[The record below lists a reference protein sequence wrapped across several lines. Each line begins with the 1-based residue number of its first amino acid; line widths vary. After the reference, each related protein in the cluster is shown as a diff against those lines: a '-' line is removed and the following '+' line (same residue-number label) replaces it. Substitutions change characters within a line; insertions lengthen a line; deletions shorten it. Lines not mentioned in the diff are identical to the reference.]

1 MARSGHPARAVVH
14 NRAMTPWV
22 LHVDLDQFIAAVE
35 VLRRPELVGRP
46 VVVGGNGDPSLRSV
60 VATASYEARA
70 FGVRS
75 GMPMRI
81 AARKCPDAVFLAA
94 DNAAYEQASARVM
107 AILADFVP
115 TPLTLE
121 ILGWDEAF
129 LGVDTEDPLSLA
141 LRAQQAVLRGTGLWA
156 SVGIGDNVLRAK
168 MATDFGKPR
177 GTFTL
182 TEGNWFPL
190 IGDLGTEA
198 LWGIGKKTARRLAE
212 LGFRTVRELA
222 AADPHA
228 LGEQVGPTMGPRW
241 VGLARGS
248 ARSEVIGTPYVARAR
263 SRETTFQ
270 HDLTDPVEVRFEVGE
285 LARQVALDVVEDGRP
300 AVRVGVK
307 VRFKPF
313 VTLTRSAT
321 LAAPTHDADTIAS
334 AAVQLLDS
342 LEDDRPVR
350 LLGVR
355 AEFPPDDDR
364 RLNPSRG
371 RAGFGGDA
379 V

>member
-1 MARSGHPARAVVH
+1 MAA
-14 NRAMTPWV
+14 WV

-35 VLRRPELVGRP
+35 VLRRPELVGLP
-46 VVVGGNGDPSLRSV
+46 VVVGGSGDPTQRSV

-75 GMPMRI
+75 GMPMRV
-81 AARKCPDAVFLAA
+81 AARKCPDAVFLPA
-94 DNAAYEQASARVM
+94 DNPAYEEASAGVVAVLRDF
-107 AILADFVP
+107 ADI
-115 TPLTLE
+115 PLTLE

-129 LGVDTEDPLSLA
+129 VGVDTDDPLTLA
-141 LRAQQAVLRGTGLWA
+141 RQAQQAVLDATGLWA

-182 TEGNWFPL
+182 TESNWFEL
-190 IGDLGTEA
+190 IGDRGTDA
-198 LWGIGKKTARRLAE
+198 LWGIGSKTAKRLTQ
-212 LGFRTVRELA
+212 LGFHTVRELA
-222 AADPHA
+222 AADPQA
-228 LGEQVGPTMGPRW
+228 LGAQVGPTMGPRW
-241 VGLARGS
+241 VGLARGA
-248 ARSEVIGTPYVARAR
+248 ARSQVIGSPYVARAR

-270 HDLTDPVEVRFEVGE
+270 QDLTDWAEVRAEIDKLV
-285 LARQVALDVVEDGRP
+285 RQLTLDVREEERP
-300 AVRVGVK
+300 AVRVGIK

-313 VTLTRSAT
+313 VTTTRSTT
-321 LAAPTHDADTIAS
+321 LAAPTQDPDVLV
-334 AAVQLLDS
+334 AAVLEILEGLDH
-342 LEDDRPVR
+342 DRPIR

-355 AEFPPDDDR
+355 AEFAADAER